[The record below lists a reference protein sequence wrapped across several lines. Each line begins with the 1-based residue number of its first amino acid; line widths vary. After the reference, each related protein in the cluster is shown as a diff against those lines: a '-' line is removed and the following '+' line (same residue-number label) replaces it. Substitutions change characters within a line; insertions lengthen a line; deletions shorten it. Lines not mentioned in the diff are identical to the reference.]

1 MSEFQIKA
9 IQNFKN
15 EVQALFFKN
24 NPSKYSSQLLEN
36 VSSSTPQTISDKRL
50 DNKSTPIKNSDNTF
64 DDNHQET
71 HLLTE
76 QGNSL
81 TPIIKQSDQI
91 QAEEDNENSSI
102 EKIAKSNTTVTN
114 SILINGKRYYRKF
127 IFSLRPKIV
136 FKVSKKKILNL
147 FKLCVKVIDTSEE
160 KVKQI
165 DTFQST
171 LMSINFPTA

>member
-1 MSEFQIKA
+1 M
-9 IQNFKN
+9 
-15 EVQALFFKN
+15 
-24 NPSKYSSQLLEN
+24 
-36 VSSSTPQTISDKRL
+36 
-50 DNKSTPIKNSDNTF
+50 
-64 DDNHQET
+64 
-71 HLLTE
+71 
-76 QGNSL
+76 
-81 TPIIKQSDQI
+81 
-91 QAEEDNENSSI
+91 
-102 EKIAKSNTTVTN
+102 TN

>member
-71 HLLTE
+71 HLL
-76 QGNSL
+76 
-81 TPIIKQSDQI
+81 I
-91 QAEEDNENSSI
+91 NENVLLAS
-102 EKIAKSNTTVTN
+102 KSN
-114 SILINGKRYYRKF
+114 
-127 IFSLRPKIV
+127 
-136 FKVSKKKILNL
+136 
-147 FKLCVKVIDTSEE
+147 
-160 KVKQI
+160 
-165 DTFQST
+165 
-171 LMSINFPTA
+171 